1 MNIKKYTLT
10 IKYDESTD
18 NVEWIE
24 EEVVTEEIIT
34 ANDLND
40 ISNLTIEDIQLIMK
54 DKDYAKA

>member
-1 MNIKKYTLT
+1 MKKYTLT

>member
-1 MNIKKYTLT
+1 MKKYTLT

-18 NVEWIE
+18 VVEWIE

-34 ANDLND
+34 ANDLKD